1 MDDFLVRALIAGCGV
16 AAIAGPLGSFL
27 IWRRMAFFGDTLAHS
42 ALLGVAAGTALG
54 IGGNAGIVAV
64 CLGVA
69 VLLVTLGRD
78 RRLAGDTVLGILS
91 HGALALGLVALAF
104 IERGK
109 VDLQALLFGD
119 ILSVTS
125 SDIAWIYGGGAAV
138 AAALAW
144 LWRPLLAA
152 TVDEE
157 LATVEGVPV
166 GAVGFAYMI
175 MLAAVVALSMKVVGV
190 LLVGALIVIPV
201 MVSLRLATGLRA
213 AIALAIIVGVFSSL
227 LGLGIAFYA
236 NVAAGGSVVLTAV
249 GLLIITLAGSSF
261 AAWLSRSR
269 LNSR

>member
-16 AAIAGPLGSFL
+16 AAIAGPLGSFV

-42 ALLGVAAGTALG
+42 ALLGVAAGFAVG
-54 IGGNAGIVAV
+54 IGGNAGIVVV

-69 VLLVTLGRD
+69 VLLVTLRRD

-104 IERGK
+104 IDRGK
-109 VDLQALLFGD
+109 VDFRALLFGD
-119 ILSVTS
+119 ILSVTT

-157 LATVEGVPV
+157 LATVDGVPV
-166 GAVGFAYMI
+166 GAVGFAYML

-190 LLVGALIVIPV
+190 LLV
-201 MVSLRLATGLRA
+201 
-213 AIALAIIVGVFSSL
+213 
-227 LGLGIAFYA
+227 
-236 NVAAGGSVVLTAV
+236 TA
-249 GLLIITLAGSSF
+249 LLIIP
-261 AAWLSRSR
+261 AAAARCLSRSPER
-269 LNSR
+269 MAALASVTGCLAVAWGLSASLAFDAPSGPSIVVAALALFALAMLFFRPAR

>member
-16 AAIAGPLGSFL
+16 AFVAGPLGSFV

-42 ALLGVAAGTALG
+42 ALLGVAAGFAIG
-54 IGGNAGIVAV
+54 IGGNAGIVIV

-69 VLLVTLGRD
+69 VLLVTLRRD

-104 IERGK
+104 IDRGK
-109 VDLQALLFGD
+109 VNLQALLFGD
-119 ILSVTS
+119 ILSVTP

-138 AAALAW
+138 AAALVW

-166 GAVGFAYMI
+166 TAVGFAYML

-190 LLVGALIVIPV
+190 LLV
-201 MVSLRLATGLRA
+201 
-213 AIALAIIVGVFSSL
+213 
-227 LGLGIAFYA
+227 
-236 NVAAGGSVVLTAV
+236 TA
-249 GLLIITLAGSSF
+249 LLIIPAAAARCLARSTERMAVLASATGCLAVAWGLFGSLAFDAPSGPSIVVAALALF
-261 AAWLSRSR
+261 ALAMLFFRPAR
-269 LNSR
+269 

>member
-138 AAALAW
+138 AVALAW

-152 TVDEE
+152 TVHEE
-157 LATVEGVPV
+157 LARVEGV
-166 GAVGFAYMI
+166 AVGRVRLVFM
-175 MLAAVVALSMKVVGV
+175 V
-190 LLVGALIVIPV
+190 LLAV
-201 MVSLRLATGLRA
+201 
-213 AIALAIIVGVFSSL
+213 AI
-227 LGLGIAFYA
+227 
-236 NVAAGGSVVLTAV
+236 AV
-249 GLLIITLAGSSF
+249 GLKVAGLLLIAALLIIPAAAARSLAATPEQMALGASLIGGLAVVGGLYGSLTWDSPAGPSIVIAAMLLF
-261 AAWLSRSR
+261 AAVTGAAR
-269 LNSR
+269 LLRKPA

>member
-1 MDDFLVRALIAGCGV
+1 MDDFLLRALIAGCGV
-16 AAIAGPLGSFL
+16 AVVAGPLGSFV

-42 ALLGVAAGTALG
+42 ALLGVAAGVAFG
-54 IGGNAGIVAV
+54 IGGNAGIVVV

-69 VLLVTLGRD
+69 VLLATLRRD

-91 HGALALGLVALAF
+91 HGALALGLVGLAF
-104 IERGK
+104 IDRGK

-119 ILSVTS
+119 ILSVTP
-125 SDIAWIYGGGAAV
+125 SDIAWIYGGGAVVAV
-138 AAALAW
+138 ALAW

-190 LLVGALIVIPV
+190 LLV
-201 MVSLRLATGLRA
+201 
-213 AIALAIIVGVFSSL
+213 
-227 LGLGIAFYA
+227 
-236 NVAAGGSVVLTAV
+236 TA
-249 GLLIITLAGSSF
+249 LLIIPAAAARCLARSPERMAVMASATGCLAVAWGLSGSLAFDAPSGPSIVV
-261 AAWLSRSR
+261 AALALFVLAMLFFRPAR
-269 LNSR
+269 

>member
-16 AAIAGPLGSFL
+16 AAVAGPLGSFV

-42 ALLGVAAGTALG
+42 ALLGVAAGFAIG
-54 IGGNAGIVAV
+54 IGGNAGIVVV

-69 VLLVTLGRD
+69 VLLVTLRRD

-104 IERGK
+104 IDRGK
-109 VDLQALLFGD
+109 VNLQALLFGD
-119 ILSVTS
+119 ILSVTP

-138 AAALAW
+138 AAALVW

-166 GAVGFAYMI
+166 TAVGFAYMI

-190 LLVGALIVIPV
+190 LLV
-201 MVSLRLATGLRA
+201 
-213 AIALAIIVGVFSSL
+213 
-227 LGLGIAFYA
+227 
-236 NVAAGGSVVLTAV
+236 TA
-249 GLLIITLAGSSF
+249 LLIIPAAAARCLARSPERMAVLASATGCLAVAWGLFGSLAFDAPSGPSIVVAALALF
-261 AAWLSRSR
+261 ALAMLFFRPAR
-269 LNSR
+269 

>member
-138 AAALAW
+138 ALALVW
-144 LWRPLLAA
+144 LWRPLLVA

-190 LLVGALIVIPV
+190 LLV
-201 MVSLRLATGLRA
+201 
-213 AIALAIIVGVFSSL
+213 
-227 LGLGIAFYA
+227 
-236 NVAAGGSVVLTAV
+236 TA
-249 GLLIITLAGSSF
+249 LLIIPAAAARCLARSPERMAVLASATGCLAVAWGLSGSLVFDAPSGPSIVVAALALF
-261 AAWLSRSR
+261 ALAKIFFRPAR
-269 LNSR
+269 

>member
-1 MDDFLVRALIAGCGV
+1 MDDFFARAIIAGCGV
-16 AAIAGPLGSFL
+16 AAVAGPLGSFV

-42 ALLGVAAGTALG
+42 ALLGVAAGFAFG

-69 VLLVTLGRD
+69 VLLVTLRRD

-91 HGALALGLVALAF
+91 HGALASGLLALAF
-104 IERGK
+104 IGGGK

-119 ILSVTS
+119 ILAVTP

-138 AAALAW
+138 GAALAW

-166 GAVGFAYMI
+166 GAAGFAFMI

-190 LLVGALIVIPV
+190 LLV
-201 MVSLRLATGLRA
+201 
-213 AIALAIIVGVFSSL
+213 
-227 LGLGIAFYA
+227 
-236 NVAAGGSVVLTAV
+236 TA
-249 GLLIITLAGSSF
+249 LLIIPAAAARCLARSPERMALLASATGCLAVVWGLSASLAFDAPSGPAIVVAALALF
-261 AAWLSRSR
+261 ALAVLFVRPAR
-269 LNSR
+269 